1 MESFSPSEQLRII
14 EQGEAAPYV
23 HYPSTPWWYAPAIGA
38 WAAALVLAFSWWR
51 GHAAL
56 FAGSLV
62 LLVAIEGV
70 FVVWQK
76 RRHGA
81 LPVPGRG
88 RPPAEIA
95 SMWRGYVAGM
105 ALVIAAVAV
114 TCWLAGIAAGAVV
127 AFVTV
132 TAGIA
137 LYEWRYAGAA
147 ARVRAR
153 LR

>member
-1 MESFSPSEQLRII
+1 
-14 EQGEAAPYV
+14 
-23 HYPSTPWWYAPAIGA
+23 
-38 WAAALVLAFSWWR
+38 VLTFSWWR
-51 GHAAL
+51 VNAAL

-62 LLVAIEGV
+62 LLVAIEV
-70 FVVWQK
+70 AFVAWQK

-81 LPVPGRG
+81 LPRLGHG
-88 RPPAEIA
+88 RPPAEILA
-95 SMWRGYVAGM
+95 LWRGYVAGM
-105 ALVIAAVAV
+105 LLVIAAVAL

-137 LYEWRYAGAA
+137 LYEWRYAGAS